1 MNENSYNRFV
11 LRSKFIKTLRDFY
24 YENNFVE
31 VETPVLGNAASGAA
45 ATPFVTHHNDFNQ
58 DFFLR
63 ISPETFLK
71 RVTQ

>member
-71 RVTQ
+71 RATQ